1 MLKPIKLTST
11 HLVRSREKARE
22 THAYKRGTEIK
33 KNIKLEDNRKE
44 LISQIIEL
52 RRDLLNKHNKVS
64 EYKTKIDMNNA
75 NHKLLKENL
84 KIQGKLLEAFD
95 KYYGYEGKLSEIYVD
110 SALVYG
116 RDLMERHKMN
126 TEVIKLLNA
135 TKSFEDRVNTLRQIK
150 AHVFLKYNMKF

>member
-1 MLKPIKLTST
+1 MLKPIKPTGI
-11 HLVRSREKARE
+11 HLVRAREKARE

-52 RRDLLNKHNKVS
+52 KRDLLNKHNKVS
-64 EYKTKIDMNNA
+64 EYKTKIDTNNA
-75 NHKLLKENL
+75 KHKLLKENL

>member
-1 MLKPIKLTST
+1 MLKPIKPTGI
-11 HLVRSREKARE
+11 HLVRAREKARE

-52 RRDLLNKHNKVS
+52 KRDLLNKHNKVS